1 MSAPELDRKLLRQ
14 SLHDINNALNAM
26 SMQAELSKLHI
37 DDKELDLAKR
47 ALDVVLAECR
57 RAAGLNLMIQRA
69 VGTER
74 A

>member
-1 MSAPELDRKLLRQ
+1 MSTPELDRKLVRQ

-37 DDKELDLAKR
+37 DDEELDLAKC
-47 ALDVVLAECR
+47 ALDVVLTECR
-57 RAAGLNLMIQRA
+57 RAAGLSLMIQRTI
-69 VGTER
+69 GTDR